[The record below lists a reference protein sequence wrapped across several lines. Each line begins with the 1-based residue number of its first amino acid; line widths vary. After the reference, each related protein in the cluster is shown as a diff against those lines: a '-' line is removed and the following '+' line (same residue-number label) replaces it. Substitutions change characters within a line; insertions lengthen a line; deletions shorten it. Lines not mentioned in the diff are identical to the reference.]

1 MTTRAEKAPGL
12 ASMRTRLAI
21 FDGTSVSAEAACTMN
36 ESEITYDMMM
46 RSGVKSTNLIVA
58 GIGPTHLKAC
68 GVVSAM
74 QLRQLGFDALH
85 LCDPDF
91 CNESS
96 MAFGSDCI
104 KDAFLASAMDAVAL
118 AGSEAMHI
126 LKVHPTDLLRQCAG
140 YPGEAMAVL
149 QQLPQGNALHEVS
162 CGTVL
167 DAGLRA
173 DTLKR
178 CGYGMAAVIQQLA
191 PTGVE
196 LSKLGYTV

>member
-1 MTTRAEKAPGL
+1 
-12 ASMRTRLAI
+12 
-21 FDGTSVSAEAACTMN
+21 
-36 ESEITYDMMM
+36 
-46 RSGVKSTNLIVA
+46 
-58 GIGPTHLKAC
+58 
-68 GVVSAM
+68 
-74 QLRQLGFDALH
+74 
-85 LCDPDF
+85 
-91 CNESS
+91 